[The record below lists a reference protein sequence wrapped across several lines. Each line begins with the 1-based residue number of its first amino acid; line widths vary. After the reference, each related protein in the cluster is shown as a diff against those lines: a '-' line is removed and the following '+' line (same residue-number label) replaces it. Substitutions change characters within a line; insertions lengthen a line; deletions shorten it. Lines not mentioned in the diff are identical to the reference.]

1 MKLATQIVGNIG
13 MYYVC
18 YELSRR
24 GWNVMPTARNAKG
37 IDIIAYNE
45 SATDFIGVQVKTLS
59 KRNPV
64 PLGNSLDKIM
74 GNFWV
79 VVDKISSEQRA
90 FILLPNEV
98 KNLAKYNDK
107 NGQRTFWLN
116 PAEYDQPEFLR
127 HGIESGLGAQNNP
140 VAVLVADSTSADAT

>member
-116 PAEYDQPEFLR
+116 PAEYDQPEFFEAWHR
-127 HGIESGLGAQNNP
+127 IGLG
-140 VAVLVADSTSADAT
+140 SAEQSCSSFGG